1 MNLNTNIIKIAY
13 TIYFASSVTFG
24 ASSGDP
30 AWNHDYATQPAWGS
44 LEKAGQPVPLNYP
57 YADCSIGNKQ
67 SPIDLQSV
75 ATVKVVNKP
84 APHYPIESAPVFY
97 NTGHAIQINSS
108 EGYAGKLNIGNDSY
122 PVIQYHLHA
131 PSEHVIGTE
140 TFDGELHFVHVRED
154 GKMAVLGVFLEGG
167 HAANKT
173 LQTILD
179 NTPSS
184 GAHYENPDISINP
197 KLLLPKNLRNFY
209 TYGGS
214 LTTPP
219 CSEGILWYVA
229 SKPLEI
235 SDDQINQIKS
245 INTDNEGFPENNRL
259 VQDLDGRV
267 PTKK

>member
-1 MNLNTNIIKIAY
+1 MKLKKNIIKIAY
-13 TIYFASSVTFG
+13 TIYFISSVTF
-24 ASSGDP
+24 AASGDP
-30 AWNHDYATQPAWGS
+30 AWNHDPATQPAWGS
-44 LEKAGQPVPLNYP
+44 LEKVGQPVPLNYP
-57 YADCSIGNKQ
+57 YADCSIGTKQ
-67 SPIDLQSV
+67 SPIDLQSE
-75 ATVKVVNKP
+75 AIVKVLNKP
-84 APHYPIESAPVFY
+84 VPRYPKDYPVFY
-97 NTGHAIQINSS
+97 NTGHAVQVNLS
-108 EGYAGKLNIGNDSY
+108 EGYSGKLNIGNDIY
-122 PVIQYHLHA
+122 PLIQYHLHA
-131 PSEHVIGTE
+131 PSEHVIGTD
-140 TFDGELHFVHVRED
+140 TFDGELHFVHVRDD

-167 HAANKT
+167 HTENTT

-184 GAHYENPDISINP
+184 GVYNENTGVPIDP

-229 SKPLEI
+229 SRPLEV
-235 SDDQINQIKS
+235 SDDQITQIKN
-245 INTDNEGFPENNRL
+245 INTDNEGFPDNNRL